1 MCPCMVQVGG
11 GGGGQGG
18 TPVVHWGKVRLV
30 PIEII
35 VIQMVTL
42 VGITDIQLIKGRGAT
57 KVIPSCGTIMKSL

>member
-1 MCPCMVQVGG
+1 MPLHGTGG
-11 GGGGQGG
+11 GGWGQGG

-42 VGITDIQLIKGRGAT
+42 VGITDIYNSLRGEGRLRLFPHVA
-57 KVIPSCGTIMKSL
+57 LL

>member
-1 MCPCMVQVGG
+1 MPLHGTGG
-11 GGGGQGG
+11 GGGGWGQGG